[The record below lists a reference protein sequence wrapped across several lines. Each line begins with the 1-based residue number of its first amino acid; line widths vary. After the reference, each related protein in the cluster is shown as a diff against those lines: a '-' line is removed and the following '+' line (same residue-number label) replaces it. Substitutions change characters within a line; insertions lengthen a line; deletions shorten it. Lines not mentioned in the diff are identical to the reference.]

1 MKILSAI
8 LGYYGFSADSGTIH
22 ETLRFLGAWALEN
35 SRQLLP
41 ARS

>member
-22 ETLRFLGAWALEN
+22 ATVRFLGAWLLEGG
-35 SRQLLP
+35 RQLI
-41 ARS
+41 AVRG